1 MNTYRIFMFYRNK
14 YLIPAP
20 DILRV
25 RSQDITMFLVLNYQK
40 IASQPDKKDTRVA
53 FKSTI
58 PGLNPKIK

>member
-1 MNTYRIFMFYRNK
+1 MFYRNK
-14 YLIPAP
+14 HLIPEP

-40 IASQPDKKDTRVA
+40 IASQPDEQDTGVA